1 MTRPVPSPLS
11 ARSLL
16 WMGATLHQG
25 HQHSSGFIIVICNNW
40 VGGSVLVLMIN
51 LDFFSFL
58 IPLHNYNDD
67 ASFPF
72 LPQNKTV
79 TDNLGLDHLNCL
91 SALVCAHST
100 VMTPEE
106 ASGHGSV
113 SRDHHKNIISIYQ
126 YKWCSV
132 LLSSIMQ

>member
-1 MTRPVPSPLS
+1 MLEAGCGYNRGMTRPVPSPLS

-25 HQHSSGFIIVICNNW
+25 HQHSSGFIIVICNW

-51 LDFFSFL
+51 LNFFSFF
-58 IPLHNYNDD
+58 IPFHKYNDD

-79 TDNLGLDHLNCL
+79 TDNLAGDQ
-91 SALVCAHST
+91 
-100 VMTPEE
+100 
-106 ASGHGSV
+106 
-113 SRDHHKNIISIYQ
+113 II
-126 YKWCSV
+126 
-132 LLSSIMQ
+132 